1 MTLQALFR
9 EAITALRLNLLRSA
23 LTAIGVIIGVGSL
36 VVMSAA
42 GSGANKMIERQI
54 ADQGTDVLIIRA
66 VKVENAL
73 RRGAAIVLTDQD
85 MRAVKELVPNV
96 QFISREVYSNVTLV
110 SGNASWITEYWG
122 VDASYAD
129 VFNVKLSQ
137 GRFFDEG
144 EVRSGAK
151 VIVLGATVSKK
162 LFGNQSP
169 LDQTL
174 RMAGVPVRV
183 IGVRAKRG
191 SVGGR
196 DEDNF
201 IILPI
206 TTARA
211 HLPNAEMSNPR
222 QLSLFELKVA
232 SGADREEVKR
242 NVLALL
248 RERKHL
254 RGDQED
260 KLDIIDMTQFIQML
274 NTTQSA
280 LTWLLSVTAAISLLV
295 GGIGIMNIMLVSV
308 TERTQEIG
316 LRIAIGAR
324 KRDILHQ
331 FLAEAVTLCVLA
343 GLVGVGLG
351 VAGGA
356 IFARASDW
364 PLIIPPLSIVAAF
377 VVSVGVGVLFGYLPA
392 RRAAAMNPIEA
403 LKRE

>member
-151 VIVLGATVSKK
+151 VIVLGATVAKK

-174 RMAGVPVRV
+174 RMGGVPVRV

-242 NVLALL
+242 DVLALL

-351 VAGGA
+351 VAGGG

>member
-151 VIVLGATVSKK
+151 VIVLSATVSKK

-232 SGADREEVKR
+232 SGADRKEVKR
-242 NVLALL
+242 DVLALL

-260 KLDIIDMTQFIQML
+260 KLDIFDMTQFIQML

-316 LRIAIGAR
+316 LRIAIDAR